1 MSTLNF
7 PRPKRQSLGSRYRP
21 LSQTSQFLLHKLG
34 GSSRPL
40 PQGYANPSP
49 RIGTVDEDCILYNG
63 LSDPMEVDYSRDR
76 HSIDSTRNNYSK
88 RGSLYMANSDI
99 DTQSISSKGSITSDM
114 SVESNSEAEL
124 PVCLTPGRLSLVPH
138 PSNVHM
144 GIQDLMQGVNRNCDS
159 YIEDSGINIAPA
171 PLRPRKRQNNKKCS
185 HDKTNRALNQA
196 ETHFDYSD
204 TDAHAHDRR
213 AQSTVEYE
221 IEQHLAQLEHQT
233 AELREILT
241 ACEAKL
247 SQMTQ
252 QLAQSTPEKRA
263 VSFEPKA
270 AEYRALLVQDSQFPL
285 VGYRNESRRHGEPY
299 MDFLHVDFA
308 NAEQVNLLSHLNT
321 AGTMA
326 QRRRGRLPRAWAV

>member
-34 GSSRPL
+34 GSSEPL
-40 PQGYANPSP
+40 PQRYAIPSP

-63 LSDPMEVDYSRDR
+63 VSGLMEVDYLRDR
-76 HSIDSTRNNYSK
+76 YSIDSTGNNYSK

-99 DTQSISSKGSITSDM
+99 DTQSISSEGSITSDT
-114 SVESNSEAEL
+114 SIESDSEAEL
-124 PVCLTPGRLSLVPH
+124 PVCLAPGRLSLAPH
-138 PSNVHM
+138 PSNVRM
-144 GIQDLMQGVNRNCDS
+144 GMQDLMQGVNQHCDS
-159 YIEDSGINIAPA
+159 YFEDSGIDIAPA
-171 PLRPRKRQNNKKCS
+171 PLRPRKRQNNKKRS
-185 HDKTNRALNQA
+185 HDKTNRAFDQA

-204 TDAHAHDRR
+204 TDAHAHDKR
-213 AQSTVEYE
+213 AQSTVEHE
-221 IEQHLAQLEHQT
+221 IEQHLAQLGHQT

-247 SQMTQ
+247 SQMTE
-252 QLAQSTPEKRA
+252 QLAQSKPEKRD
-263 VSFEPKA
+263 VSFEPKT
-270 AEYRALLVQDSQFPL
+270 AEYRALLVQDNHFPL

-321 AGTMA
+321 AGMMA
-326 QRRRGRLPRAWAV
+326 QRRRGRLPRAWAL